1 MFFNFSSLE
10 ILVLL
15 AISSFV
21 FTIILQPYIVK
32 LGNKLQLT
40 DSPSPRK
47 QKKKSLVR
55 IGGIALVFGYFVSI
69 LILFFLTDLD
79 TLSKNNLLIFFISS
93 FSIFLLG
100 LIDDL
105 KNISPF
111 IRLFIQILISI
122 GVWNAGVKIDS
133 ISLSWLNVP
142 IIELNRLTSLFVTS
156 IWIVGITNAI
166 NWMDGLDGLASG
178 ITGLASL
185 GISTLAFQNG
195 QFFEAYLSIILA
207 GCCFGFLRLNFFPAK
222 ILMGDGGSYFIGF
235 NIAFI
240 SLLTITSK
248 INPIGLFS
256 PILTLIIPIFDMSYV
271 LYKRLSTGKSPFLAD
286 RGHIHHRLIKLG
298 FSELGSVVYLY
309 GLTQL
314 FTVIAIC
321 LGSSDNGIYI
331 IFLLGSFFMSFFTF
345 ILAKKVL

>member
-55 IGGIALVFGYFVSI
+55 IGGIALVFGYFVSL
-69 LILFFLTDLD
+69 LILFFLTDLN
-79 TLSKNNLLIFFISS
+79 TLNKNNLLILSISS

-100 LIDDL
+100 LIDDF
-105 KNISPF
+105 KSISPF
-111 IRLFIQILISI
+111 IRLFIQILISL
-122 GVWNAGVKIDS
+122 GVWKAGIRIETIS
-133 ISLSWLNVP
+133 ITWINLP
-142 IIELNRLTSLFVTS
+142 IIEINRLLSLFLTS
-156 IWIVGITNAI
+156 IWLVGITNAI
-166 NWMDGLDGLASG
+166 NWIDGLDGLASG
-178 ITGLASL
+178 ITGFAAL

-195 QFFEAYLSIILA
+195 QLLGAYLSIILA

-222 ILMGDGGSYFIGF
+222 IMMGDGGSYFIGF
-235 NIAFI
+235 NIALI
-240 SLLTITSK
+240 SLLTITTK
-248 INPIGLFS
+248 INPLGLFA

-271 LYKRLSTGKSPFLAD
+271 MYTRLSKGISPFLAD
-286 RGHIHHRLIKLG
+286 RSHIHHRLIKLG

-321 LGSSDNGIYI
+321 LGSADNGIYI
-331 IFLLGSFFMSFFTF
+331 LFLLGSFFMSFFTF